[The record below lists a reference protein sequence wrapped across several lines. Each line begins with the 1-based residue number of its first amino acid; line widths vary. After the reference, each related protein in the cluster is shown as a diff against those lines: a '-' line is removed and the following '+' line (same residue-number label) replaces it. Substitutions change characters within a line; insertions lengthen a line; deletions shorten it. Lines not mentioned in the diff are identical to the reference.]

1 MRQERPADDADLP
14 YLPAPGPDRGGAR
27 FPVLVGVAVLLH
39 ASLMGAAFLWERVW
53 SPPPPPQPE
62 TIVVEL
68 VAEPPAPAS
77 EPEPAPQETAPE
89 PQQEAQQEAPPE
101 PEEKVELPPAVPLD
115 LAPAFDAPKSAQND
129 SELTIGDKGAGPA
142 VIADLKEPPI
152 PEPEKLPPEPAKPAP
167 APEPP
172 PPEPIKAETQPAPQ
186 DAPPAEPLPPDPD
199 GVPALA
205 QPTPA
210 AKPETENAQADK
222 PEAPDAKRFAF
233 FAPVPKMEFESG
245 PKTSRAPPGNAQDS
259 YTATLYGMIVPLVRV
274 PPGLPPISRRRPLQV
289 EFVVDGRGR
298 LAGVAVSKSSGVPSL
313 DIAVVYAIRQAAPF
327 PPTPHGKPLPL
338 VLDYEPP

>member
-1 MRQERPADDADLP
+1 MRQGRRADDADLP
-14 YLPAPGPDRGGAR
+14 YLPAPGPDQGGAR
-27 FPVLVGVAVLLH
+27 FPVLIGLALLLH
-39 ASLMGAAFLWERVW
+39 VSLMGAAFLWEGVW
-53 SPPPPPQPE
+53 SPSPPPQPE
-62 TIVVEL
+62 PIVVEL
-68 VAEPPAPAS
+68 VAEPPTP
-77 EPEPAPQETAPE
+77 EPEPAPQEAAPE
-89 PQQEAQQEAPPE
+89 PQQEAQQEPPPA

-129 SELTIGDKGAGPA
+129 TELTIGDRGAGPA
-142 VIADLKEPPI
+142 VLAEAKEPPT

-167 APEPP
+167 APER
-172 PPEPIKAETQPAPQ
+172 PPEPLEAEAQPAPQ
-186 DAPPAEPLPPDPD
+186 EAPPAEPLPPDPD

-210 AKPETENAQADK
+210 ARPETEMETTDKDK

-233 FAPVPKMEFESG
+233 FAPVPKMEFENG
-245 PKTSRAPPGNAQDS
+245 PKPSRAPSGSAEDS

-274 PPGLPPISRRRPLQV
+274 PPGLPPLSRRRPLQV

-298 LAGVAVSKSSGVPSL
+298 LAGAAVTRSSGVQSL
-313 DIAVVYAIRQAAPF
+313 DIAVLYAIRQAAPY

>member
-1 MRQERPADDADLP
+1 M
-14 YLPAPGPDRGGAR
+14 
-27 FPVLVGVAVLLH
+27 H
-39 ASLMGAAFLWERVW
+39 ASLVGAAFLWESVW
-53 SPPPPPQPE
+53 SPPLAPQPE
-62 TIVVEL
+62 PIIVEL
-68 VAEPPAPAS
+68 VAETPEPAA
-77 EPEPAPQETAPE
+77 EPEPAPPPQETAPE
-89 PQQEAQQEAPPE
+89 PPKEDAQQEPPPQ

-115 LAPAFDAPKSAQND
+115 LAPAFDAPRSAQND

-142 VIADLKEPPI
+142 VVAELKEPPT
-152 PEPEKLPPEPAKPAP
+152 PEPEQPPPVPAKAAP
-167 APEPP
+167 APP
-172 PPEPIKAETQPAPQ
+172 PPEPVNAEAQLAPQ
-186 DAPPAEPLPPDPD
+186 EATPAEPLPPDPD

-210 AKPETENAQADK
+210 AKPETENAESDK

-245 PKTSRAPPGNAQDS
+245 AKPSRAPPGNAQDS

-274 PPGLPPISRRRPLQV
+274 PPGLPPLSRRRPLQV

-298 LAGVAVSKSSGVPSL
+298 LAGAMVTKSSGVPSL
-313 DIAVVYAIRQAAPF
+313 DIAVLYAIRQAAPY